1 MIIYHKIRPY
11 FPNFG
16 NHTPKNKCLQ
26 NNLALMEDGKIGRWG
41 EEVGRGN
48 WECGLRPGGV
58 IGAYAPE
65 GRRNKKGRGGVE
77 GGIGNAEC

>member
-11 FPNFG
+11 FPNFD

-48 WECGLRPGGV
+48 WECG
-58 IGAYAPE
+58 
-65 GRRNKKGRGGVE
+65 RRNKMRMVRGGLKMGRLGE
-77 GGIGNAEC
+77 GEA

>member
-48 WECGLRPGGV
+48 WECGRRKWECGV
-58 IGAYAPE
+58 
-65 GRRNKKGRGGVE
+65 RNKMRMGE
-77 GGIGNAEC
+77 GED